1 MSTLYADIIVDISH
15 EKLDKTFQYRVPET
29 LREQVEPGICV
40 IIPFGNG
47 NRLIK
52 GYVVGVGEKCQFDP
66 AKMKDIAEIPEKEN
80 SVEDKMIALAAWIR
94 RNYGCTM
101 IQALKTVLPAKQSVK
116 KLEHRQLVRQ
126 MSREEIVSLLGES
139 ERKKQVAKARLLRA
153 LLDQETIPYEWV
165 TGKLGV
171 SAATVN
177 SIVKSG
183 AAKRQLRKLS
193 QSGKNA
199 IRGY

>member
-66 AKMKDIAEIPEKEN
+66 TKMKDIAEIPEKEN

-126 MSREEIVSLLGES
+126 MRVRVSG
-139 ERKKQVAKARLLRA
+139 
-153 LLDQETIPYEWV
+153 
-165 TGKLGV
+165 
-171 SAATVN
+171 
-177 SIVKSG
+177 KSG
-183 AAKRQLRKLS
+183 WQRQGCYGRYWIRRQFPMSGSPGNWVSVRLR
-193 QSGKNA
+193 
-199 IRGY
+199 